1 MRGTVSLA
9 WRVFFWIA
17 AAYNLVIGG
26 GGFLEAPW
34 GSPDAIVA
42 VLVACFGILYAF
54 VARDPARFAPVLIP
68 SIIGKAMVVAMLGP
82 PNWFAGGDPAVG
94 AIVAGD
100 LLFTLGFIFFLLR
113 KPANG

>member
-1 MRGTVSLA
+1 MVGQVSSV
-9 WRVFFWIA
+9 WRLFFWIA

-26 GGFLEAPW
+26 GGFLGATW

-54 VARDPARFAPVLIP
+54 VARDPLRFAPVLIP
-68 SIIGKAMVVAMLGP
+68 GIIGKSMVVAMLGP

-100 LLFTLGFIFFLLR
+100 LMFTLGFILFLLR
-113 KPANG
+113 RAANG